1 MTLPD
6 CSNCGAVLNGPYC
19 AQCGQHAHDSA
30 RTVGALLHDAVHVI
44 THADSRF
51 WRTLYTL
58 LLRPG
63 RLTQEYFAE
72 RRARYLPP
80 VRVYLVLSLLFF
92 ALGPF
97 GPHGETTATAA
108 KRTVT
113 ADGGEAVRTPSKPAI
128 FNVEFSDCD
137 KIESSFKWLETPL
150 RQACKRNVASGGAPV
165 RAAFIA
171 NIPKMM
177 FAFLPMIALVML
189 LLYWR
194 PRRLYVEHLVFF
206 LHTHAAMFL
215 ILLLLRPLLWAVTA
229 LPALKGTAGFL
240 KFGAGVYAAWYVF
253 RAMRVY
259 YGQRRWRTFM
269 KFIVVGSMYTIFL
282 AITLVAT
289 LIVSALT
296 A

>member
-1 MTLPD
+1 
-6 CSNCGAVLNGPYC
+6 VLF
-19 AQCGQHAHDSA
+19 
-30 RTVGALLHDAVHVI
+30 HDAIHVI

-51 WRTLYTL
+51 WQTLYTL

-72 RRARYLPP
+72 RRVRYLPP

-97 GPHGETTATAA
+97 GAHSSSQTAA
-108 KRTVT
+108 V
-113 ADGGEAVRTPSKPAI
+113 PSKRAASSVDGESVRAPTKPGI

-137 KIESSFKWLETPL
+137 KIESSFKWLESPL
-150 RQACKRNVASGGAPV
+150 RQACRRNVASGGAPV
-165 RAAFIA
+165 RAAFIG

-215 ILLLLRPLLWAVTA
+215 ILLLLRPLDWAVNA
-229 LPALKGTAGFL
+229 LPALHGSGGFL
-240 KFGAGVYAAWYVF
+240 NLGAGLFAAWYVY

-259 YGQRRWRTFM
+259 YGQRRWITFT
-269 KFIVVGSMYTIFL
+269 KFIVVGATYTIFL

-289 LIVSALT
+289 LIISALT